1 MWGRNMVN
9 REVENKLLELL
20 NRFSNTE
27 NLEFWEQFYDFV
39 ILSYN
44 FKDRYGMTGLS
55 EVLNKTNI
63 KNKKEILEFYGRGL
77 FLLARL
83 NNLEIYGDG
92 FCV

>member
-1 MWGRNMVN
+1 MVN

-44 FKDRYGMTGLS
+44 FKDRYGMTGCP
-55 EVLNKTNI
+55 K
-63 KNKKEILEFYGRGL
+63 F
-77 FLLARL
+77 
-83 NNLEIYGDG
+83 
-92 FCV
+92 